1 MKSLILFMICFA
13 SSSVFADWKIGGK
26 LLDVAKCEK
35 RSCLI
40 SRVCAEDKCL
50 AAKALANPQKG
61 VVGEGG
67 KNPGSAVCTEYHKG
81 QIVLAQSE
89 KGGTQAF
96 CEFRDGSLLS
106 LDGLWLW

>member
-1 MKSLILFMICFA
+1 MKSLILFMICFT
-13 SSSVFADWKIGGK
+13 SSSVFAEWKIGGK

-40 SRVCAEDKCL
+40 SRVCPEDKCL

-67 KNPGSAVCTEYHKG
+67 KNPGSGVCTSYHKAAVVIASSPEG
-81 QIVLAQSE
+81 S
-89 KGGTQAF
+89 TQAF
-96 CEFRDGSLLS
+96 CRFSDGSLLS
-106 LDGLWLW
+106 LDGLWVW